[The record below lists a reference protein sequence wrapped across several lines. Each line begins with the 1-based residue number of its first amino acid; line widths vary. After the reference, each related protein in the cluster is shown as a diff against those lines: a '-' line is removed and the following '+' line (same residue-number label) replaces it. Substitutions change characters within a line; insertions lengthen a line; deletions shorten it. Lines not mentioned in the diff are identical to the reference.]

1 MSIKQLQDVLKP
13 PANAVESGMGQDWG
27 RITSKFGAPLPTD
40 YMQYVELYGSGEI
53 GGWLTVFNPF
63 SKNPNISLLE
73 QFFYVLSGIGEIKK
87 EFPESCPYPLLFEP
101 GGLLPWGISIDGDIY
116 CWATTGSSGKWKIV
130 IIGRHSEPEEFQYSF
145 SEFLSEAIKG
155 NIESYTI
162 PQEWKSNHVSFVP
175 YQL

>member
-1 MSIKQLQDVLKP
+1 MSTNQLREVLKP
-13 PANAVESGMGQDWG
+13 PAEAVESGKGQDWG

-40 YMQYVELYGSGEI
+40 YMQFIELYGSGEI

-73 QFFYVLSGIGEIKK
+73 QFFYVLSAFSEIKT

-101 GGLLPWGISIDGDIY
+101 GGLLPWGINIDGDIY
-116 CWATTGSSGKWKIV
+116 CWATTGSSGKWKVVV
-130 IIGRHSEPEEFQYSF
+130 IARHSEPEEFQCSF
-145 SEFLSEAIKG
+145 SDFLSEAIKG
-155 NIESYTI
+155 NIVSYTI
-162 PQEWKSNHVSFVP
+162 PQEWKNIHVSFVP

>member
-1 MSIKQLQDVLKP
+1 MSIKQLQEVLIP
-13 PANAVESGMGQDWG
+13 PDEAIESGKGQEWG
-27 RITSKFGAPLPTD
+27 KITSKFGAPLPTD
-40 YMQYVELYGSGEI
+40 YMQFVELYGSGEI

-73 QFFYVLSGIGEIKK
+73 QFFCVLSSISEIKK

-116 CWATTGSSGKWKIV
+116 CWSTSGSSGKWKIV

-155 NIESYTI
+155 NVESYTI
-162 PQEWKSNHVSFVP
+162 PQEWKNSQVNFVS

>member
-63 SKNPNISLLE
+63 SKNPNISLIE
-73 QFFYVLSGIGEIKK
+73 QFFHVLSGISELKK
-87 EFPESCPYPLLFEP
+87 EFPESYPYPLLFEP
-101 GGLLPWGISIDGDIY
+101 GGLLPWGINIDGDIY
-116 CWATTGSSGKWKIV
+116 CWSTTGSSGKWKII
-130 IIGRHSEPEEFQYSF
+130 IIGRHSEAEEFQYSF

-155 NIESYTI
+155 NVESYTI
-162 PQEWKSNHVSFVP
+162 PQEWKNERATFEP